1 MKSRDLFFVSI
12 LVTRILCGQA
22 LTGSL
27 VGTITDSSGGVMP
40 DATVSITDVN
50 TNSSRSTS
58 GNASGNY
65 VFPSVDPGIYR
76 IRVEHT
82 GFRVAVQERV
92 EVVVNSTVR
101 ADFQLTLGSVSENVE
116 VTSAA
121 PPLQTDR
128 ADTGGEI
135 QSQQMTELPLLY
147 NRNFQGLE
155 GLIPGAGRPFRAH
168 SEMFN
173 SQDSLSFRVNGQS
186 RYSNNVQIEG
196 VDDTYGPGTL
206 DLLIPPAEALATVSI
221 TTSNY
226 DAELGR
232 AGGSVTNIV
241 LRSGTNSLHGS
252 LFEFNRVSA
261 LSSRNFFANGIAHT
275 VVNQYGFSV
284 GGPIRKD
291 KIFFFGDYQGLQDK
305 RGDINFVTIPTMA
318 FRTGDLTAS
327 PTIIYDPNTGNP
339 DGTGRT
345 PFANKQVP
353 QNRISP
359 IATRLLSFLP
369 PPTSPGVSSNFQNV
383 TVRGKSN
390 NAYDIK
396 VDDQLTQNDSLAFRF
411 DYARPEVNTPGIFGL
426 YGGPQTNA
434 SGHGIDPIELAG
446 VNYTRI
452 LNPSLVATFR
462 VGFSRYMNYAQQ
474 QDYGSTISSQVGIPG
489 INSNLTNSGLT
500 GISIDGFGSPLL
512 GSFAAFPWKRGETNF
527 VWNSSWTKVIG
538 NHTVKWG
545 ADIRRQRRDLFI
557 GVYSPRGNW
566 TFSAGPTS
574 LNGNTSSGFGNAF
587 ASFLLDQPAK
597 AIRDVLS
604 ATSNFRSTQ
613 LFSYVQDKWQVSPK
627 FTVEVGLR
635 HELYFP
641 YKPSVPG
648 GFSNYDPT
656 TNTLVLAGLG
666 NNPMNMGV
674 KTQWTNFSPRL
685 GLAYR
690 FSDKTVIR
698 AGYGISYTPVI
709 ALDNGGWAFNYP
721 VEPFQTLNSSSSYR
735 PAGSLATGFPAL
747 AVAPISSN
755 GTIPNAPDYQYI
767 VVPKDTKPAYVQS
780 WNFAIQRSLG
790 AGFIL
795 ETAYVGNHG
804 VGIQYFNDLNAGLIP
819 GAGAAGQPLFQ
830 KFGRQSVTQ
839 SFVFLGSN
847 YHSLQVKLNHR
858 FSNGFLLTTA
868 YTYAKALDYSQD
880 NGVLFNNINIRAN
893 RAPDEADRT
902 HVFVQS
908 YNYQL
913 PFGPG
918 RRWLQSGFG
927 RWIAGDWQLNGL
939 FTASGGTPLNITTL
953 LATGAGSGQTSYTSV
968 SLNAPDNGN
977 RPNVSGPVTI
987 LGGEGGGLKWFDTSA
1002 FSAPAAGQFGN
1013 VGRSVLRGPAYAN
1026 LDASLFRRFHLKERF
1041 IFELRAEAFN
1051 ITNTAHF
1058 DNPNG
1063 VLGNAAFGTITTAN
1077 PDSALGSN
1085 QRNFEFAIKMSF

>member
-1 MKSRDLFFVSI
+1 MKLCCLFIALSLMTGMVY
-12 LVTRILCGQA
+12 GQA

-27 VGTITDSSGGVMP
+27 LGTVTDTSGAVVP
-40 DATVSITDVN
+40 EALVTIIEVN
-50 TNSSRSTS
+50 TNSTRSAS

-65 VFPSVDPGIYR
+65 VFPSLDPGVYR
-76 IRVEHT
+76 IRVERM
-82 GFRVAVQERV
+82 GFRVAVQDRV
-92 EVVVNSTVR
+92 EVIVNSTVR
-101 ADFQLTLGSVSENVE
+101 ADFQLSLGSVSENIE
-116 VTSAA
+116 VTSSA
-121 PPLQTDR
+121 PPMQTDR

-135 QSQQMTELPLLY
+135 QQQQMSELPLLY

-206 DLLIPPAEALATVSI
+206 DLLIPPAEALATVSV

-226 DAELGR
+226 EAELGR

-241 LRSGTNSLHGS
+241 LKSGTNAIHGS
-252 LFEFNRVSA
+252 VFEFNRVSA
-261 LSSRNFFANGIAHT
+261 FSSRNFFANGIAHT
-275 VVNQYGFSV
+275 AVNQYGFAI

-291 KIFFFGDYQGLQDK
+291 KIFFFADYQGLQDH
-305 RGDINFVTIPTMA
+305 RGDINFVTIPTLA
-318 FRTGDLTAS
+318 FRTGNLSAS
-327 PTIIYDPNTGNP
+327 PSVIYDPSTGNP
-339 DGTGRT
+339 DGTGRV
-345 PFANKQVP
+345 PFGNNQIPA
-353 QNRISP
+353 NRISP
-359 IATRLLSFLP
+359 IAAKLLSFLP
-369 PPTSPGVSSNFQNV
+369 VPTSAGLSSNFQNV
-383 TVRGKSN
+383 TTRVKTN

-396 VDDQLTQNDSLAFRF
+396 VDDQFNAKSSLALRF

-434 SGHGIDPIELAG
+434 SGHGVDPIELAG
-446 VNYTRI
+446 INYTHI
-452 LNPSLVATFR
+452 FNPSLVATFR
-462 VGFSRYMNYAQQ
+462 MGFSRYMNYAQQ
-474 QDYGSTISSQVGIPG
+474 QDYGSNISSQIGIPG
-489 INSNLTNSGLT
+489 INRDLTSSGLT
-500 GISIDGFGSPLL
+500 GISIDGFGNPLL

-527 VWNSSWTKVIG
+527 VWNTNWTKVLG
-538 NHTVKWG
+538 NHTIKWG
-545 ADIRRQRRDLFI
+545 ADVRRQRRDLFI
-557 GVYSPRGNW
+557 GVYGPRGTW
-566 TFSAGPTS
+566 TFSAGPTA
-574 LNGNTSSGFGNAF
+574 LNGSSATSFGNAF
-587 ASFLLDQPAK
+587 ASFLLDQPAS

-613 LFSYVQDKWQVSPK
+613 LFTYVQDQWQLSSK
-627 FTVEVGLR
+627 LTVDIGLR
-635 HELYFP
+635 HELYLP

-656 TNTLVLAGLG
+656 NNSLVLAGLG
-666 NNPMNMGV
+666 GNPTDMGV
-674 KTQWTNFSPRL
+674 KTQWTNFSPRI

-690 FSDKTVIR
+690 FNDKTVFR
-698 AGYGISYTPVI
+698 GGFGISYTPII

-721 VEPFQTLNSSSSYR
+721 VEPFQTLNAPNSYT
-735 PAGSLATGFPAL
+735 PAGSLASGFPAL
-747 AVAPISSN
+747 AIVPVSSN

-767 VVPKDTKPAYVQS
+767 VIPKNTKPAYVES
-780 WNFAIQRSLG
+780 WNIALQRSLG
-790 AGFIL
+790 AGFVL
-795 ETAYVGNHG
+795 EAAYVGNHG
-804 VGIQYFNDLNAGLIP
+804 VGIQYFDDLNAGLIP
-819 GAGAAGQPLFQ
+819 GAGSAGQPLYQ
-830 KFGRQSVTQ
+830 KFGRRSVTQ

-858 FSNGFLLTTA
+858 FSGGFLLTTA
-868 YTYAKALDYSQD
+868 YTYGKAIDYSQD
-880 NGVLFNNINIRAN
+880 NGVLFNNINVRAN

-918 RRWLQSGFG
+918 RPWLRSGIG

-939 FTASGGTPLNITTL
+939 FTVSGGTPLNITTL
-953 LATGAGSGQTSYTSV
+953 LASGAGSGQTSYTSV

-977 RPNVSGPVTI
+977 RPNVNGSVKI

-1002 FSAPAAGQFGN
+1002 FSAPPPGQFGN
-1013 VGRSVLRGPAYAN
+1013 VGRSVLRGPAFAN
-1026 LDASLFRRFHLKERF
+1026 LDVSLFRRFHVKERF
-1041 IFELRAEAFN
+1041 IFELRAESFN

-1085 QRNFEFAIKMSF
+1085 QRNFEFALKLSF